1 MNQQPF
7 RAPPREKTIQDYPQ
21 LKLTAPKEGAMERN
35 PSMMMYVHKNAGN
48 PSNSEVRFVVYTQTL
63 EQDPKK
69 QKIEAKMG
77 LIDAITIM
85 KVIQKV
91 AKDPAQKV
99 EPIIAQ
105 TYRPKDFKNR
115 AAGNIEDIKIFVG
128 KTEGGVYISL
138 VHWSTEVPRKRFFFG
153 FGDMFDFIVNAEKD
167 QTFAMFSGLRAL
179 AVSETLE
186 DYMKQEMKAVWKPWA
201 PSNGGGN
208 SGQAP
213 YRPNNS
219 GGGGSNYQTNS
230 GPSDDGG
237 DLDDIA
243 W

>member
-1 MNQQPF
+1 MNQPF
-7 RAPPREKTIQDYPQ
+7 RAPPRVKTIQDYPQ

-35 PSMMMYVHKNAGN
+35 PSMMMYVHENVAN
-48 PSNSEVRFVVYTQTL
+48 PSNTEVRFVVYTQTL

-77 LIDAITIM
+77 LADALTIM
-85 KVIQKV
+85 KAIQDV
-91 AKDPAQKV
+91 ARNPEPKV
-99 EPIIAQ
+99 EPYIAQ

-128 KTEGGVYISL
+128 KTEAGVFISL
-138 VHWSTEVPRKRFFFG
+138 VHWNTEVPRKRFFFG
-153 FGDMFDFIVNAEKD
+153 FGDMFEFIVNAEKD
-167 QTFAMFSGLRAL
+167 QTFAKFSGFRAL
-179 AVSETLE
+179 AITETLE
-186 DYMKQEMKAVWKPWA
+186 VYMREEMKKGWKPWSPA
-201 PSNGGGN
+201 NGGGN
-208 SGQAP
+208 TGQAP

-230 GPSDDGG
+230 GPASEG
-237 DLDDIA
+237 DLDDIP